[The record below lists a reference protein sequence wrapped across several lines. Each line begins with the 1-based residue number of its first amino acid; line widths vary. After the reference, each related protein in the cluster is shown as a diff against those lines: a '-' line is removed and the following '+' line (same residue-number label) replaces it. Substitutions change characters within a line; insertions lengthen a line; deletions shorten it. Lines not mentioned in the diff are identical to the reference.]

1 MIAVED
7 EPDRQCDSVA
17 EIARKPRAIITD
29 RLKTLSRVIRSPR
42 RQASERSG
50 MLGRRGPEQFE
61 FFAGWLRDLIP
72 DDHILA
78 RVDRVL
84 DLLRPRGEAAEPYC
98 PDNGRPGV
106 DPEVAVCLTFA
117 GFLLGVVHD
126 RRLMREAKFNLAIR
140 WFAGLAS
147 PSWYAANHQQ

>member
-7 EPDRQCDSVA
+7 EPERQCDSVV

-29 RLKTLSRVIRSPR
+29 RLKTLSRVIRSLR

-72 DDHILA
+72 DDHILV
-78 RVDRVL
+78 RVDLVL
-84 DLLRPRGEAAEPYC
+84 DLPRLRGKVAELYC
-98 PDNGRPGV
+98 PD
-106 DPEVAVCLTFA
+106 
-117 GFLLGVVHD
+117 HD
-126 RRLMREAKFNLAIR
+126 RSGGDLVVIHQDMVSPTRFVHQPKLGDF
-140 WFAGLAS
+140 GLKGRDGHRRARAHH
-147 PSWYAANHQQ
+147 PRHDGQ